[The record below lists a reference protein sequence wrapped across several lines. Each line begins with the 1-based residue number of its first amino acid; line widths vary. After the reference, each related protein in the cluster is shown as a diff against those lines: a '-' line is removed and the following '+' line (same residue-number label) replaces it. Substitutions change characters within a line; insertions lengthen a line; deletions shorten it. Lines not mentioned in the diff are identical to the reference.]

1 MANYNKVTLLGTL
14 TRDPETKETQSG
26 LAIAKLGLAI
36 NRSYKSKTG
45 EKVED
50 TTFVDVDAFGKQA
63 ETLAKYMSKGK
74 QILIDGRLK
83 TDTWNDKTTGKERSK
98 LGVVLESF
106 QFIGGEASGKKENYK
121 PMPAPKFNND
131 EDCPF

>member
-14 TRDPETKETQSG
+14 TRDPETRETQSG

-50 TTFVDVDAFGKQA
+50 TTFVDVDVFGKQA
-63 ETLAKYMSKGK
+63 ETIAKYMAKGK

-106 QFIGGEASGKKENYK
+106 QFIGGEAGGNKQQYK
-121 PMPAPKFNND
+121 PLPAPKFNND